1 MTTRQWQEV
10 YSIVRKKQKVIAGSK
25 MYEDEY
31 RKLGDI
37 LSELYSLAYDA
48 EQCVEKNIV
57 L

>member
-1 MTTRQWQEV
+1 
-10 YSIVRKKQKVIAGSK
+10 

-37 LSELYSLAYDA
+37 LNELYSLAYDA